1 MKATAAA
8 VYLDYFTGDRG
19 FGDLTWDL
27 IEPGK
32 LARAKT
38 PLGTYS
44 LELQADGNTY
54 QLSFNSGSETR
65 TCRTK
70 FQATNRAQ
78 WEADDHH
85 RRLLAQQQQPS
96 RLKPPKW

>member
-1 MKATAAA
+1 MKVMQATAAA
-8 VYLDYFTGDRG
+8 VYLDYFSGDRG

-54 QLSFNSGSETR
+54 QLSFKLE
-65 TCRTK
+65 
-70 FQATNRAQ
+70 FA
-78 WEADDHH
+78 
-85 RRLLAQQQQPS
+85 RRSFRQS
-96 RLKPPKW
+96 TGRNGKPMIIIAASSLSSSSPPD